1 MAFAEEPT
9 RASIEAREPLFLR
22 LLAKFFKGLG
32 SPTRLKILDHL
43 LEGERNVG
51 ELVDLTGSAQGRVS
65 SHLACLRD
73 CGYVIVRTEGRH
85 VHYRVADP
93 RVAQLLTLGR
103 AMVQDNAEAAVAD
116 TRMRGGG

>member
-1 MAFAEEPT
+1 MALVNE
-9 RASIEAREPLFLR
+9 RAPSNTEAREPVFFG

-32 SPTRLKILDHL
+32 SPRRLKILEHL
-43 LEGERNVG
+43 LEGEKNVG

-85 VHYRVADP
+85 AHYRVADP
-93 RVAQLLTLGR
+93 RVAKILTLGR
-103 AMVQDNAEAAVAD
+103 AMVQDNAETILAD
-116 TRMRGGG
+116 TRT

>member
-1 MAFAEEPT
+1 MAFAEERT
-9 RASIEAREPLFLR
+9 RASIEAREPVFIR

-32 SPTRLKILDHL
+32 SPTRLKILEHL

-73 CGYVIVRTEGRH
+73 CGYVVRTEGRH

-93 RVAQLLTLGR
+93 RVAEILTLGR
-103 AMVQDNAEAAVAD
+103 AMVQNNAEATVAD
-116 TRMRGGG
+116 TRM